1 MRKVHLLIA
10 SVILLIVSAHLWAE
24 TTDIIKNNSYIVSF
38 TLNANEG
45 QRVTNQ
51 DFATISFEDSAFDIY
66 FSTSIKKMALS
77 GKRISVPL
85 KIGESVYVYRRGNEV
100 KIELGDAKGVLF
112 TIPRVNDGSVEYISS
127 ANIVIDDFYASESDS
142 VYFTDDFMRD
152 VQESNGE
159 WEIISGDWGIH
170 LSFENGSFMKMA
182 KQSNQRATTRA
193 QNPFNWTGTSTK
205 KDEVALS
212 LVGDDD
218 WEDYTF
224 ETSMKAQKGSEVGAM
239 VHYQSENGNGILFLW
254 SCDSTQKNPMKL
266 YKREKGKLSLL
277 DSKNTYL
284 LPNEWYRLKIATT
297 FSGVTVYIDD
307 SEVLR
312 ADYVGAGRGG
322 AALAVRNGSAIFDD
336 VAIYGKDIDTDL
348 LYEIQAE
355 QNAQGFASDAMMSF
369 WNSPEKYW
377 SKHMPT
383 SYYKHNV
390 YGDYVWVSG
399 TVNVYSRTTGVLTL
413 GLNATMNDPTSGYRA
428 ELTQANGGN
437 IKKVKLYENETVLAE
452 QDVDVSQQ
460 QGGIPVRFLRNG
472 ETLTVFINDVEA
484 LTAEITTEVEGFYP
498 TITTTGAFRNFK
510 KFSVYSYNMLEY
522 TFATSPVDWYTE
534 GNWMSTLRWAC
545 APEWSFLSGWS
556 RGPAVLWHKKVFTG
570 DHSISA
576 YMGFKVEYP
585 RETDIYF
592 YRQRDLKLTI
602 CGDGID
608 PNSGYVG
615 WYRKGSGNTFASETR
630 EVYYMQILKNG
641 EVVAEKPI
649 PQWITNGWHHRSW
662 YNLSL
667 TKEGNKITLMCKSN
681 PSIGYMGVVEQEVD
695 LSYEDPEPLLGGSSA
710 IWVDN
715 TGFSI
720 AKAEVSFRETPTTRT
735 APRVTIDADPY
746 YPDYA
751 LVGRPLTVTYD
762 ELASSNGIPL
772 QLAVSTMQTP
782 NETVNDI
789 IIKGNAV
796 TFTPSEIGRYW
807 YKVNAVETKAPF
819 VVSPTSHIDLPVF
832 DPEKHKATSE
842 DALVVYKFNEGDGDI
857 IVDHSVVEPKLD
869 LEIKRT
875 DDLNTATLWRVD
887 RGLYLGADSKLTSVA
902 DADKLSRI
910 AETKQFTLEV
920 WHSPDSMQP
929 DSVSPAY
936 QLTTGIM
943 SWDQAENQNPNNG
956 NMTISGFTDMVY
968 LVPKGTYWRPNYEAM
983 KTPGMHTSLHH
994 FVITWDGKA
1003 TSFYEDGE
1011 LKWSVQN
1018 LNWVPANGFNKG
1030 YKLHVANLANGFAPL
1045 YGSLYF
1051 FAFYDKAMA
1060 SEDILNNYY
1069 AGPER

>member
-1 MRKVHLLIA
+1 M
-10 SVILLIVSAHLWAE
+10 IVSAHLWAE